1 MSPFNHDIN
10 GRLQMG
16 VKFAGSRTFKHKEG
30 QKFNAF
36 SRRVFL
42 LKIKLHS
49 DLSALEHLKRSE
61 GLLAII
67 ASFYR

>member
-10 GRLQMG
+10 GRLQME
-16 VKFAGSRTFKHKEG
+16 VKFAGSRTFLHKEG

-36 SRRVFL
+36 SRRAFL
-42 LKIKLHS
+42 LKIKLRS
-49 DLSALEHLKRSE
+49 GLSAMEHLKRSE

-67 ASFYR
+67 ASFYG